1 MFRYRIKL
9 EIKAPFDK
17 PSVSSIKMVKCP
29 HVHLILGMV
38 NRSKGVAQA
47 VYMTD
52 VREVV
57 DYLDVPTTKNY
68 STEQSEYYFLHNK
81 NNISKLISIFARF
94 KEKFLDDKL

>member
-1 MFRYRIKL
+1 MS
-9 EIKAPFDK
+9 P
-17 PSVSSIKMVKCP
+17 
-29 HVHLILGMV
+29 VHLILVMV
-38 NRSKGVAQA
+38 NKSKRGAQA